1 MEKAKAGFV
10 STMYTCR
17 IRELHMFRGKVF
29 EPTLTGIPYRI
40 FIEGLKSAVTKA
52 AYTFALQKYMKYLK
66 IDNPD
71 DLLKYQDNSKF
82 IQNQIIDY
90 LISLKN
96 SPISLRY
103 ATRSQYLAAIMTFY
117 DLNEVILNKKKIYR
131 YLGEEERPI
140 ENRGYTTEEITKMLE
155 VCDERVKA
163 LILFLAS
170 TGVRIRAIVDLK
182 LQDLVSIPTYD
193 LYQVKVYS
201 DSKESY
207 FTFSTPEAAKAIN
220 TYLSYRERYGEKLT
234 SKSPL
239 FRDQFDRNDPASI
252 HNVKPLKLRAVE
264 RLISRTIE
272 KSGLRTVER
281 QTELHNEHGKVRKN
295 VRLTTGFRKF
305 FDTQLI
311 YADVKPVIKE
321 MFMGHSIGLDD
332 HYFKPGENDV
342 LQEYLKAVDHL
353 TINEENRLKIK
364 VGELIEKN
372 KDNEYIINSK
382 LQEKDEEIR
391 YMKEE
396 MNTMQK
402 AQREIMDLLNDPVKL
417 IKILNE
423 K

>member
-1 MEKAKAGFV
+1 
-10 STMYTCR
+10 
-17 IRELHMFRGKVF
+17 MFRGKVF
-29 EPTLTGIPYRI
+29 EPKLTAIPYRI

-66 IDNPD
+66 IDNPN
-71 DLLKYQDNSKF
+71 DLLKYQDNPKF

-96 SPISLRY
+96 PPVSLRY

-201 DSKESY
+201 NSKESY

-234 SKSPL
+234 PKSPV

-252 HNVKPLKLRAVE
+252 HSVQPLKLRAVE

-272 KSGLRTVER
+272 KSGIRTVER

-305 FDTQLI
+305 FDTRLI
-311 YADVKPVIKE
+311 YADVKPAIKE

-332 HYFKPGENDV
+332 HYFKPGENDM
-342 LQEYLKAVDHL
+342 LQEYLKAVDYL

-364 VGELIEKN
+364 VGELIEKSKN
-372 KDNEYIINSK
+372 NEYIIKAK
-382 LQEKDEEIR
+382 LQEKDDEVRNMKDQIVALQDAQKEILECLK
-391 YMKEE
+391 YPDKM
-396 MNTMQK
+396 
-402 AQREIMDLLNDPVKL
+402 AAIAREN
-417 IKILNE
+417 
-423 K
+423 